1 MAKKIVACVFFV
13 LFLTV
18 LGWGMAGNV
27 VAQSKEAEFYK
38 GKTVDWIVPYKTGG
52 GYDAWARVMQPFIG
66 KITGSTFVVKNMPG
80 AGSLVGT
87 NKLYTADPNGL
98 TIGILNGPGIIQ
110 AQLTNVSGVKYDL
123 SKFTWLGRPTSEQRI
138 FCVSPKSKYKTV
150 EAMRQAK
157 EPVKFGAPGLG
168 SSMFMDGALFA
179 EALGIKID
187 LVTGYE
193 TSEEVDLAIIR
204 GELDAA
210 SGAFSS
216 KIDTIKNGDML
227 AAAQFGNVKE
237 PDLAKVP
244 NVMDL
249 PGLNEESKQ
258 LLQLMVDLN
267 EAGRPI
273 AAPPGLAPERAK
285 FLEEAI
291 KKTLDNPE
299 FRQIA
304 KKQQMEVIYLSA
316 ADLAKL
322 MERSVN
328 LSPDLKKR
336 LTDVLAKYQPKK

>member
-1 MAKKIVACVFFV
+1 MAKKNMRCFCFV
-13 LFLTV
+13 LILTV
-18 LGWGMAGNV
+18 LAWGMAGKLM
-27 VAQSKEAEFYK
+27 AQSKEAEFYK

-52 GYDAWARVMQPFIG
+52 GYDAWARVMQPFMG
-66 KITGSTFVVKNMPG
+66 KITGATFVVKNMPG

-98 TIGILNGPGIIQ
+98 TMGILNGPGIIQ
-110 AQLTNVSGVKYDL
+110 AQLTNVSGAKYDL
-123 SKFTWLGRPTSEQRI
+123 MKFTWLGRPTAEQRI

-157 EPVKFGAPGLG
+157 EPLKFGAPGLG
-168 SSMFMDGALFA
+168 SSMFMDDALFA

-187 LVTGYE
+187 LITGYE

-216 KIDTIKNGDML
+216 KIDAIKNGDMI
-227 AAAQFGNVKE
+227 AAVQFGNVKE

-249 PGLNEESKQ
+249 PGLSEESKQ
-258 LLQLMVDLN
+258 LLGLMVDLN

-273 AAPPGLAPERAK
+273 AAPPGLTPERAK

-291 KKTLDNPE
+291 KKTLDDPE

-316 ADLAKL
+316 ADLRKL
-322 MERSVN
+322 MQRSID
-328 LSPDLKKR
+328 LSPNLKNK
-336 LTDVLAKYQPKK
+336 LKEVLAKYQPKK